1 MTICAQQP
9 ISVLLTGI
17 AGRAARLAVLG
28 SVTKWA
34 WWKEVGWRQVSF
46 FCKNNLF
53 PVCFISYN
61 VLFCKL
67 PPVNKFSCIL
77 IGYPVVVF
85 SAFFLWFVFVL
96 FCFLLLIC
104 FFAQFFLSVYCF
116 SKKKKTNLIA
126 LFWRNLQIN
135 WPWLGAEKTGT
146 TMRVLVEADKLETNY
161 NMTLKWFP
169 RKEYNHW
176 LTDTHVFVFILLES
190 HRHAFSLHWNRI
202 WSYMS

>member
-67 PPVNKFSCIL
+67 PSVNKFSCIL

-116 SKKKKTNLIA
+116 SKKKQLIWLPSFEEISKLIGHGLVRRRLA
-126 LFWRNLQIN
+126 QLWECWWRQISLRLTIT
-135 WPWLGAEKTGT
+135 WPWSDFLERST
-146 TMRVLVEADKLETNY
+146 T
-161 NMTLKWFP
+161 
-169 RKEYNHW
+169 
-176 LTDTHVFVFILLES
+176 TD
-190 HRHAFSLHWNRI
+190 
-202 WSYMS
+202 